1 MTPEMIG
8 MLRQAQALIVR
19 TNDNNQQ
26 LELLIKAMFPPPPK
40 KKLKAKT
47 PKELLEELEK
57 RIAKR
62 DKLVDHA

>member
-26 LELLIKAMFPPPPK
+26 LEALIKAMFPPPPK

-62 DKLVDHA
+62 DKVVDHV